1 MYLLL
6 SRYVKPLDE
15 VERHLP
21 AHREFLDRHYA
32 SGLFIVSGPLEP
44 RTGGV
49 IVTADLDRDE
59 ILAILEED
67 PFYRE
72 GVSEYDI
79 VEFRPTKAAQW
90 FKPPNR

>member
-21 AHREFLDRHYA
+21 AHREFLERHYS

-49 IVTADLDRDE
+49 IVTGDIDRNRILE
-59 ILAILEED
+59 ILQED

-79 VEFRPTKAAQW
+79 IEFRVTKSADW